1 MMNAN
6 KNAYFEVCNLAVGYG
21 GNTLISGVN
30 FSLGRGEILTLIGPN
45 GAGKSTILKTITGH
59 LAKISGS
66 VFLGGEDIDTIS
78 RKVRAMKM
86 SVVLTERITPEL
98 MTVFD
103 IVASARYPYTNSF
116 GMLTA
121 GDKEIVWECIE
132 KVGISDICDKDF
144 SRISDGQRQKVM
156 LARAICQQP
165 EIIILDE
172 PTSFLDIKHKIEL
185 LNILSQM
192 AKEKNIAVIMSL
204 HEIDIASKVSDYI
217 ALIKGDKIEKFG
229 SPDEIFTGDTI
240 KNLYDL
246 QSGSYN
252 HTFGSVE
259 LAKPRGDADVFVYCS
274 AGSGVSAFRH
284 LQKAGIAFCCGVLWK
299 NESAFEVATALACE
313 IACVSAF
320 APLSDLDIKK
330 AKNMIDGCAYFLDT
344 SPEIGEMNSGICELL
359 KYAKANSKKIVTSV
373 SELKGTS

>member
-1 MMNAN
+1 MIENDKKSFFQVENM
-6 KNAYFEVCNLAVGYG
+6 CVGY
-21 GNTLISGVN
+21 NNKPLISEIN
-30 FSLGRGEILTLIGPN
+30 IKLERGEILTLIGPN
-45 GAGKSTILKTITGH
+45 GSGKSTILKSITGH
-59 LAKISGS
+59 LQKISGD
-66 VFLGGEDIDTIS
+66 VFLCGKSMDEIE
-78 RKVRAMKM
+78 RKEKATKI

-121 GDKEIVWECIE
+121 CDKEIVWECIE
-132 KVGISDICDKDF
+132 KVRISDICDKDF
-144 SRISDGQRQKVM
+144 LRISDGQRQKVM

-204 HEIDIASKVSDYI
+204 HEIDIASKISDYI

-229 SPDEIFTGDTI
+229 TPDEIFTGDTI

-246 QSGSYN
+246 KSGSYN

-259 LAKPRGDADVFVYCS
+259 LAKPSGNADVFVYCS

-284 LQKAGIAFCCGVLWK
+284 LQKAGIAFSCGVLWE

-313 IACVSAF
+313 IASVSAF
-320 APLSDLDIKK
+320 SKLTDLDIEK
-330 AKNMIDGCAYFLDT
+330 AKKMVDSCGYFLDT
-344 SPEIGEMNSGICELL
+344 SPEIGEINNGVCELL
-359 KYAKANSKKIVTSV
+359 RYAKASGKRIVSDI
-373 SELKGTS
+373 SEIK

>member
-1 MMNAN
+1 MIENDKKSFFQVENM
-6 KNAYFEVCNLAVGYG
+6 CVGY
-21 GNTLISGVN
+21 NNKPLISEIN
-30 FSLGRGEILTLIGPN
+30 IKLERGEILTLIGPN
-45 GAGKSTILKTITGH
+45 GSGKSTILKSITGH
-59 LAKISGS
+59 LQKISGD
-66 VFLGGEDIDTIS
+66 VFLCGKSMDEIE
-78 RKVRAMKM
+78 RKEKATKI

-121 GDKEIVWECIE
+121 CDKKIVWECIE

-144 SRISDGQRQKVM
+144 LRISDGQRQKVM

-204 HEIDIASKVSDYI
+204 HEIDIASKISDYI

-229 SPDEIFTGDTI
+229 TPDEIFTGDTI

-246 QSGSYN
+246 KSGSYN

-259 LAKPRGDADVFVYCS
+259 LAKPSGNADVFVYCS

-284 LQKAGIAFCCGVLWK
+284 LQKAGIAFSCGVLWE

-313 IACVSAF
+313 IASVSAF
-320 APLSDLDIKK
+320 SKLTDLDIEK
-330 AKNMIDGCAYFLDT
+330 AKKMVDSCRFFLDT
-344 SPEIGEMNSGICELL
+344 SPEIGEINSGICELL
-359 KYAKANSKKIVTSV
+359 RYAKASGKRIISDI
-373 SELKGTS
+373 SEIK

>member
-1 MMNAN
+1 MIDVSRN
-6 KNAYFEVCNLAVGYG
+6 KYLEVCNLTVGYNG
-21 GNTLISGVN
+21 KPLISGID
-30 FSLGRGEILTLIGPN
+30 FSIKRGEILTLIGPN

-59 LAKISGS
+59 IAKISGS
-66 VFLGGEDIDTIS
+66 VCLDGEDIDKIS
-78 RKVRAMKM
+78 RKTKAMKM

-116 GMLTA
+116 GVLTEK
-121 GDKEIVWECIE
+121 DREIVWECIQ
-132 KVGISDICDKDF
+132 KVGISDICQKDF
-144 SRISDGQRQKVM
+144 NRISDGQRQKVM

-229 SPDEIFTGDTI
+229 CPDEIFTGDTI
-240 KNLYDL
+240 KDLYDL

-252 HTFGSVE
+252 LTFGSVE
-259 LAKPRGDADVFVYCS
+259 LAKPSGKPDVFVYCS
-274 AGSGVSAFRH
+274 GGSGVSAFRQ
-284 LQKAGIAFCCGVLWK
+284 LQKAGIAFSCGLLWE
-299 NESAFEVATALACE
+299 NESAFEVATALASE
-313 IACVSAF
+313 IASVSAF
-320 APLSDLDIKK
+320 VPICEKDIAK
-330 AKNMIDGCAYFLDT
+330 AKKMIDSSSYFLDT
-344 SPEIGEMNSGICELL
+344 SPLIGEMNSDICELL
-359 KYAKANSKKIVTSV
+359 KYAKDSGKKIVTDI
-373 SELKGTS
+373 SEIA